1 MKNISVLIMA
11 GGSGERFWPLST
23 KERPKQLLKLID
35 EQRSL
40 IRMTVDRVLPIV
52 PPERIFVAT
61 NSVQAKAVYEELPM
75 ITNENIILEPA
86 FKDTAAAIGFGSII
100 INRKY
105 PDSTLIVLASDHLIK
120 NEPDFRSCLSTAIE
134 VANANNSIVTL
145 GIKPDKPETGYGY
158 LETTECYIGEPTRVM
173 NFCEKPALET
183 AVKYVTDGRFL
194 WNSGIFIF
202 RISTILK
209 AFELLLPKHYNILTQ
224 ISQLGDSMLDCT
236 NSELIKLFETFE
248 KISIDFG
255 IMEKFDNTMVIP
267 VDFGWSDIGS
277 FPALAEVFTPNENS
291 TVLKGTSLK
300 EICSS
305 RNIVMST
312 TGRKISLLGA
322 NDLVI
327 VDTPD
332 NLLICSKAEAQNI
345 KKLL

>member
-75 ITNENIILEPA
+75 ITKENIILEPA

-158 LETTECYIGEPTRVM
+158 LETTEYYIGEPTRVM
-173 NFCEKPALET
+173 NFCEKPTLET